1 MDFPLWK
8 NGTLPSINSRFV
20 VSNFFYI
27 SSILFIDFP
36 NSREQE
42 IFMDKNDFTRIYPVL
57 GPTGGVLVSCSDFQ
71 TGISFQESIPGWNTY
86 YKNRQG
92 KTMSM
97 FIYIWIFTPS

>member
-1 MDFPLWK
+1 
-8 NGTLPSINSRFV
+8 
-20 VSNFFYI
+20 
-27 SSILFIDFP
+27 
-36 NSREQE
+36 
-42 IFMDKNDFTRIYPVL
+42 MDKNDFTRIYPVL

-97 FIYIWIFTPS
+97 FIYIFLHLRSKCTFVYLHLLPRVNTFTSFLI